1 MIFWSFVDNQYL
13 THNMILCM
21 LGIIQFSMKTV
32 SLKSLDTLVHELT
45 FHDFIL
51 HLVHTQKSRK
61 CSLNSVSCI
70 ILCIFTLKNNKFFG
84 KSIIFGR
91 KNNIWCKI
99 FKQCFLYNIMKTPSS
114 FHMCNP
120 HRICISLT
128 DLTCPSY
135 RDSL

>member
-1 MIFWSFVDNQYL
+1 MIFWSFFDSQYL

-21 LGIIQFSMKTV
+21 LGIIQFSMKTLC
-32 SLKSLDTLVHELT
+32 LKSLDTLVHELT

-51 HLVHTQKSRK
+51 HLVHTQNSRK

-70 ILCIFTLKNNKFFG
+70 ILCILHSKTTNFSENRSFLVEKTTFVVKFLNNV
-84 KSIIFGR
+84 
-91 KNNIWCKI
+91 
-99 FKQCFLYNIMKTPSS
+99 FLYKIMKTPSS

-120 HRICISLT
+120 HRICTSLT